1 MARQLRKRSDI
12 EKMVAAGD
20 AVKEQPRQTIRETIT
35 GRIISNER
43 VPEMLPT
50 YLIAMQ
56 SNTLIYNDVD
66 VEAFNREV
74 RQQVSRILDVIRDER
89 FENAGIAYQQFI
101 DQYDAC
107 FEFPSTDVLGE
118 VKRRGIDLY
127 AVLEHQGNRLTAEMG
142 VGQAP
147 DIESERRFNAV
158 TEAHINLFFYML
170 TLNLALHNKI
180 DNVQKQLRIKLA
192 ALEER
197 LNNLLRE
204 YIYADGRGV
213 RPQGEIDGSQT
224 LYGWILLEQ
233 NDLDAARAIY
243 RYDLPLKND
252 MSFTAL
258 HAEVMSIYHKRY
270 TSATPGELRS
280 DAFRRRGLSDARV
293 RIALRLCFYLKQTAQ
308 IRAYLD
314 ELTQGSENNETQD
327 ATVDVRS
334 LLLPSAVQI
343 ATQ

>member
-12 EKMVAAGD
+12 EKMVATGD

-56 SNTLIYNDVD
+56 SNTLVYNDVD

-74 RQQVSRILDVIRDER
+74 RQQVSRILDAIRDER
-89 FENAGIAYQQFI
+89 FENAGITYQQFI

-107 FEFPSTDVLGE
+107 FEMPSRDALSA

-127 AVLEHQGNRLTAEMG
+127 AVLDHQGKRLAAELG
-142 VGQAP
+142 IKIQPNKDA
-147 DIESERRFNAV
+147 ELHFNAV

-192 ALEER
+192 LLEER
-197 LNNLLRE
+197 LRTLLNE
-204 YIYADGRGV
+204 YIYAN
-213 RPQGEIDGSQT
+213 QHSQIAWSNLHASET
-224 LYGWILLEQ
+224 LYGWILLKQ
-233 NDLDAARAIY
+233 NDLDTAREIY
-243 RYDLPLKND
+243 RNDQPLKNK
-252 MSFTAL
+252 MSFATL
-258 HAEVMSIYHKRY
+258 HAEVMSIYQKQSSY
-270 TSATPGELRS
+270 ETPGDLRNS
-280 DAFRRRGLSDARV
+280 AFSMRGLSDNRT
-293 RIALRLCFYLKQTAQ
+293 RIALRLCFYLRQTEQ
-308 IRAYLD
+308 IREYLD
-314 ELTQGSENNETQD
+314 ELTQGSENNETED

-334 LLLPSAVQI
+334 QLLPQNP
-343 ATQ
+343 